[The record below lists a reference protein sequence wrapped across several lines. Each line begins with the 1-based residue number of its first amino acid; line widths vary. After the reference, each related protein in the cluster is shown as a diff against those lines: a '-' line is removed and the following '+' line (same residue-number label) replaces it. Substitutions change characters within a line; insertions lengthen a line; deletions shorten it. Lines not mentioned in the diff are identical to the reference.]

1 MTGREEEGSG
11 DAELVK
17 CSLRKCKDLG
27 SSSTIQVEKLGVK
40 VCVCNIQ
47 TEEMETKGMPVAL

>member
-11 DAELVK
+11 DAKLVK
-17 CSLRKCKDLG
+17 CSPHKYKDLG
-27 SSSTIQVEKLGVK
+27 SSSTIQGEKLGVK
-40 VCVCNIQ
+40 VCVCSIQ